1 MNLLRQVKTTIKKY
15 SMLYEGDRVLIGL
28 SGGPDS
34 VCLLHVLN
42 NLKDEYK
49 LSLHAVYIDHGLR
62 PDEIPA
68 EIEFCDKLCKNL
80 GIPFIT
86 KSVDVKSHAKEY
98 GLNKQEAAREL
109 RYRAFDEAL
118 MEINANMIAL
128 AHNADDQAE
137 TFFMRILRGAG
148 QKGLSG
154 IPPVRGKIIRPLIE
168 TTRKDID
175 EFLDGTSQ
183 SFIVDSSN
191 LKKDYFRNWLRLAV
205 MPEFKKQNPDLI
217 NTLTRVV
224 DIVRE
229 EDNYLELI
237 VTKTL
242 MKLIP
247 KKTDKTIELF
257 LVPLEN
263 MDKVILR
270 RVLRRAM
277 DAVKGLRGIGFV
289 HVEDIIELVKKG
301 DSGDRIYLPKG
312 VRVIKGYS
320 TLILTSEQPSK
331 LGTYSLDVPGEVI
344 LKEAG
349 VLMKATVLE
358 KGQRVSPQASHRED
372 KGSEGQRKETIELD
386 ADKIKTPL
394 AIRGRKEGDFFYPA
408 GFGKKKKLQDYF
420 VDEKVPRDERDSI
433 PIVISGND
441 VVWIAGYR
449 ADERFKVTEDTKKI
463 LMLEIK
469 VAK

>member
-1 MNLLRQVKTTIKKY
+1 MKLLGQVKTTIKKH
-15 SMLYEGDRVLIGL
+15 SMLSEGDRVLTGL

-34 VCLLHVLN
+34 VCLLHILN

-49 LSLHAVYIDHGLR
+49 LVLNAIYIDHGLR

-68 EIEFCDKLCKNL
+68 EIEFCKKLCETL
-80 GIPFIT
+80 GVPFIT
-86 KSVDVKSHAKEY
+86 KSVDVKPYAMDY

-109 RYRAFDEAL
+109 RYKAFDETSL
-118 MEINANMIAL
+118 EINANRIAL

-137 TFFMRILRGAG
+137 TFFMRILRGSG
-148 QKGLSG
+148 QRGLTG
-154 IPPVRGKIIRPLIE
+154 IPAVRGKIIRPLIE
-168 TTRKDID
+168 IERKDIE
-175 EFLDGTSQ
+175 EFLDSISQ
-183 SFIVDSSN
+183 SFIIDSSN
-191 LKKDYFRNWLRLAV
+191 LKKDYFRNWMRLAV
-205 MPEFKKQNPDLI
+205 MPEFKKQNPALV
-217 NTLTRVV
+217 NTISRVCS
-224 DIVRE
+224 IIGE

-270 RVLRRAM
+270 RVLRRAI

-289 HVEDIIELVKKG
+289 HIEDIIELVKNAK
-301 DSGDRIYLPKG
+301 SGDRIYLPKS
-312 VRVIKGYS
+312 VRVIKGYA
-320 TLILTSEQPSK
+320 TLILTSEQPSQ
-331 LGTYSLDVPGEVI
+331 LGTYSLNAPEELA
-344 LKEAG
+344 LKESGILIRSSFADSAEISCNG
-349 VLMKATVLE
+349 KSKVIIDAERIKLPLVVRARKA
-358 KGQRVSPQASHRED
+358 
-372 KGSEGQRKETIELD
+372 
-386 ADKIKTPL
+386 
-394 AIRGRKEGDFFYPA
+394 GDFFHPA

-433 PIVISGND
+433 PIVLSGND
-441 VVWIAGYR
+441 IVWIAGYR
-449 ADERFKVTEDTKKI
+449 ADERFKVTKDTKKI

-469 VAK
+469 TLR

>member
-1 MNLLRQVKTTIKKY
+1 MNLLGQVKTTIKKH
-15 SMLYEGDRVLIGL
+15 SMLYEKDRVLTGL

-34 VCLLHVLN
+34 VCLLHALN

-49 LSLHAVYIDHGLR
+49 LALHAIYIDHGLR

-68 EIEFCDKLCKNL
+68 EIEFCKKLCENL
-80 GIPFIT
+80 GVPFLT
-86 KSVDVKSHAKEY
+86 KSVDVKSYAMDY

-109 RYRAFDEAL
+109 RYKAFDETSL
-118 MEINANMIAL
+118 EINANRIAL

-154 IPPVRGKIIRPLIE
+154 ILPVRGKIIRPLIE
-168 TTRKDID
+168 IERKDIE
-175 EFLDGTSQ
+175 EFLDSISQ

-205 MPEFKKQNPDLI
+205 MPEFKKQNPALV
-217 NTLTRVV
+217 NTISRVCE
-224 DIVRE
+224 IIRE

-247 KKTDKTIELF
+247 KKTDKLIELF

-270 RVLRRAM
+270 RVLRRAI

-289 HVEDIIELVKKG
+289 HIEDIIELVKKG

-312 VRVIKGYS
+312 IRVIKGYA
-320 TLILTSEQPSK
+320 TLILTSEQPSQ
-331 LGTYSLDVPGEVI
+331 LRTYSLNVPEELA
-344 LKEAG
+344 LKESGILIKSSFADSAKISCDG
-349 VLMKATVLE
+349 KSKVM
-358 KGQRVSPQASHRED
+358 
-372 KGSEGQRKETIELD
+372 ID
-386 ADKIKTPL
+386 ADRIKLPL
-394 AIRGRKEGDFFYPA
+394 VVRARKSGDFFYPA
-408 GFGKKKKLQDYF
+408 GFGKRKKLQDYF
-420 VDEKVPRDERDSI
+420 VDEKIPRDERDSI
-433 PIVISGND
+433 PIVISGDD
-441 VVWIAGYR
+441 VIWIAGYR
-449 ADERFKVTEDTKKI
+449 ADERFKASPKTKKI

-469 VAK
+469 VLR

>member
-1 MNLLRQVKTTIKKY
+1 MNLLGQVKTTIKKH

-34 VCLLHVLN
+34 VCLLHALN

-49 LSLHAVYIDHGLR
+49 LALHAIYIDHGLR
-62 PDEIPA
+62 PDEIPV
-68 EIEFCDKLCKNL
+68 EIEFCKTLCENL
-80 GIPFIT
+80 GVPFIT
-86 KSVDVKSHAKEY
+86 KSVDVKSYALDY

-109 RYRAFDEAL
+109 RYKAFDETSL
-118 MEINANMIAL
+118 EINANRIAL

-137 TFFMRILRGAG
+137 TFFMRILRGSG
-148 QKGLSG
+148 QRGLTG

-168 TTRKDID
+168 IERKNIE
-175 EFLDGTSQ
+175 EFLDSISQ

-205 MPEFKKQNPDLI
+205 MPEFKKQNPALI
-217 NTLTRVV
+217 NTISRVCE
-224 DIVRE
+224 IIRE

-247 KKTDKTIELF
+247 KKTDKLIELF

-263 MDKVILR
+263 MDMVILR
-270 RVLRRAM
+270 RVLRRAI

-289 HVEDIIELVKKG
+289 HIEDIIELVKKG

-312 VRVIKGYS
+312 IRVIKGYS
-320 TLILTSEQPSK
+320 TLILTSEQPSQ
-331 LGTYSLDVPGEVI
+331 LRTYSLNVPEELA
-344 LKEAG
+344 LKESGILIKSSFADSAEISCDG
-349 VLMKATVLE
+349 KSKVMIDAEMIKLPLVVRA
-358 KGQRVSPQASHRED
+358 
-372 KGSEGQRKETIELD
+372 RKS
-386 ADKIKTPL
+386 
-394 AIRGRKEGDFFYPA
+394 GDLFYPF
-408 GFGKKKKLQDYF
+408 GFGKRKKLQDFF
-420 VDEKVPRDERDSI
+420 VDEKIPRDERDSI
-433 PIVISGND
+433 PIVLSGND
-441 VVWIAGYR
+441 IVWIVGYR
-449 ADERFKVTEDTKKI
+449 ADERFKVTEDTEKI

-469 VAK
+469 PLR